1 MRGLRRCRCG
11 PAHAIDSTD
20 LAEGPGCRGTVI
32 PWSSNGPSHCPR
44 RSTFRP
50 ARSVDEDGVSFSAW
64 LFAAEHQLRIRE
76 GLRGVAAW
84 EERAGD
90 LTPEEIAAGEAL
102 LARLLSGV
110 VAKVRP
116 RGGCHGPPGW
126 GGGEEATAVSAA
138 ANGRARS
145 PRSGLVYGTAALG
158 AAAKN
163 DRLLWALHRAA
174 LVRGLVPVVP
184 ALAVA
189 EAMRTAE
196 RARRRRWTC

>member
-1 MRGLRRCRCG
+1 M
-11 PAHAIDSTD
+11 
-20 LAEGPGCRGTVI
+20 
-32 PWSSNGPSHCPR
+32 
-44 RSTFRP
+44 
-50 ARSVDEDGVSFSAW
+50 
-64 LFAAEHQLRIRE
+64 
-76 GLRGVAAW
+76 
-84 EERAGD
+84 
-90 LTPEEIAAGEAL
+90 
-102 LARLLSGV
+102 
-110 VAKVRP
+110 
-116 RGGCHGPPGW
+116 
-126 GGGEEATAVSAA
+126 SAA

-196 RARRRRWTC
+196 ARDALMDLLTGTDVESLDVDRAERLGALAASTGTDNLAMVAVVEGASRLNHAAVTGRSPRLADLATQLDHQLILHAI